1 MTNRRIHIVSFDVP
15 FEPNYGGIL
24 DVYLRAKALKQ
35 AGFYIIM
42 HCFDYGRGKL
52 KLDTNI
58 ADEVFYYKRKTS
70 IFSFIGTAP
79 YIVRGRKNKQLLVNL
94 RKDND
99 PILLEGQHST
109 GFIHH
114 LNHNDRKIWIRK
126 HNVEWQYYSEL
137 ANRERSLLRLVFYR
151 TESRRLRHQEAR
163 LYEFPLLCI
172 SKTDLDYYSSKGAKA
187 YLATTPLFFEED
199 ELAGQTENYALFHGN
214 LSVAENIEALEILVD
229 NISKSETSIPIKVA
243 GKGPSEELLEL
254 LKNAKIE
261 CFSDPSMEEM
271 KHLIQKAKTH
281 LCLGFQQTGLKL
293 KLLQSLETGKPCVV
307 TKEMLFGTELEK
319 FCIIW
324 DPQQDLSAL
333 LSEIEIDPIEIEQRR
348 SELKKI
354 FAPKNYVKVIEKLIE
369 GGMIRK

>member
-1 MTNRRIHIVSFDVP
+1 MTNKRIHIVSFDVP

-35 AGFYIIM
+35 AGFYIVM

-52 KLDTNI
+52 KLDRDI

-79 YIVRGRKNKQLLVNL
+79 YIVRGRKNKQLLTNL

-109 GFIHH
+109 GFIDQ
-114 LNHNDRKIWIRK
+114 LNRNNRTILIRK

-137 ANRERSLLRLVFYR
+137 ANRERSLMKLVFYR

-163 LYEFPLLCI
+163 LYKFPLLCI
-172 SKTDLDYYSSKGAKA
+172 SQTDLNYYRSKGAKA
-187 YLATTPLFFEED
+187 YLATTPLFFEESQL
-199 ELAGQTENYALFHGN
+199 ENQTGNYALFHGN
-214 LSVAENIEALEILVD
+214 LSVAENIEAIEILVD
-229 NISKSETSIPIKVA
+229 NLLKSKTNLQIKVA
-243 GKGPSEELLEL
+243 GKNPSPELTEL
-254 LKNAKIE
+254 LKNTEIE
-261 CFSDPSMEEM
+261 CVADPSMEEM
-271 KHLIQKAKTH
+271 KRLIQRAKVH

-307 TKEMLFGTELEK
+307 TKEMLFGTELER
-319 FCIIW
+319 FCIVWNPERNI
-324 DPQQDLSAL
+324 SGI
-333 LSEIEIDPIEIEQRR
+333 LSEIHINQEEIEQRR
-348 SELKKI
+348 TELKQI
-354 FAPKNYVKVIEKLIE
+354 FAPENYVKVIVGLCNYQ
-369 GGMIRK
+369 